1 MLFIVSG
8 IIELHQ
14 YKNNVEISWLVHSDC
29 EFVRITSSMMNTQK
43 KYDYVTIGEKQY
55 SGTTKIDMILTTF
68 FSVGFKSNKQ
78 HTLRKHI
85 LQKGFVLNWNC
96 LQWGEWTSV
105 GVGTCKETIRPF
117 PEYNGTDAKE
127 FTKYRDVNE
136 DCSKFIF

>member
-8 IIELHQ
+8 VIELHQ

-29 EFVRITSSMMNTQK
+29 EFVRILSSMMNTQE
-43 KYDYVTIGEKQY
+43 KYDYVTIGENEY
-55 SGTTKIDMILTTF
+55 SGTTSIDMILPTVFT
-68 FSVGFKSNKQ
+68 VGFKSNKQ
-78 HTLRKHI
+78 HTT
-85 LQKGFVLNWNC
+85 KGFVLNWNC
-96 LQWGEWTSV
+96 LEWGNWSSV